1 MKVYNTNLVSIIIPV
16 HNINFYLFEKCIN
29 SCIVQTY
36 KDIEILI
43 IANGINDKL
52 YRQILFFQ
60 KLDNRI
66 KIIRCSIKGVSK
78 ARNEGIKISKG
89 NYICFV
95 DADDYIEKEYVE
107 KLLIPESDIVVCSF
121 CYEYSYG
128 TKKNIITNKQL
139 TKTKDE
145 FIKDLLAF
153 TNSMGSVCGKMFNAK
168 YLKEHNLLFDENL
181 IFCED
186 IDFCL
191 RAINDN
197 TQIIY
202 IPNIFYH
209 YNIFSNVSSVR
220 KFSEFYFKN
229 YEKSLKKVENL
240 IDKTKYLKEWSNFV
254 IYQLFLICV
263 NYCFNLS
270 NKKSYAEKKQTL
282 KDILEKDLFK
292 KSIKLC
298 NLKTFPLTK
307 KITLFC
313 LRYKMYFFVYIISII
328 RNKTR

>member
-1 MKVYNTNLVSIIIPV
+1 MKVYNTNLVSIIIPI

-29 SCIVQTY
+29 SCILQTY

-43 IANGINDKL
+43 IVNGVNDEI
-52 YRQILFFQ
+52 YNQILFFQ
-60 KLDNRI
+60 KLDKRI
-66 KIIRCSIKGVSK
+66 KIIRYSMEGVSK

-95 DADDYIEKEYVE
+95 DADDYIEKEYIE
-107 KLLIPESDIVVCSF
+107 KMLISESDITICSF
-121 CYEYSYG
+121 CNEYSYG
-128 TKKNIITNKQL
+128 SEKKIITNRQII
-139 TKTKDE
+139 KTKDE
-145 FIKDLLAF
+145 FIKDLLDF
-153 TNSMGSVCGKMFNAK
+153 KSSIGSSCGKIFRAE
-168 YLKEHNLLFDENL
+168 YLKENNLLFNENL

-186 IDFCL
+186 IEFCL

-197 TQIIY
+197 TKIIY
-202 IPNIFYH
+202 IPNVFYH

-229 YEKSLKKVENL
+229 YEKSLKEIEFL
-240 IDKTKYLKEWSNFV
+240 IDKTKYLIDWSNFV
-254 IYQLFLICV
+254 VCQLFLICV

-270 NKKSYAEKKQTL
+270 NKKSYSEKKQTL
-282 KDILEKDLFK
+282 KEILERDLFK

-298 NLKTFPLTK
+298 NLKNFPLTK

-313 LRYKMYFFVYIISII
+313 LRHKMYFFVYIISVI